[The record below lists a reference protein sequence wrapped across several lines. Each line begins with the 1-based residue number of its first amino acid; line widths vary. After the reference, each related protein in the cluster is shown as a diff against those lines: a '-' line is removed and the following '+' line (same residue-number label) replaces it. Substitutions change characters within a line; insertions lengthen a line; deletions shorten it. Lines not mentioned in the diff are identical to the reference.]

1 MHRGRGV
8 SISVN
13 GMRVMIRP
21 THHRSLAGNHER
33 GGTFVEP
40 RASMGKK
47 LSKKQQRNQVA
58 AKHLEEQRAATAEG
72 FKGADAAG
80 GAHNPGQCT
89 FPFRALQRGLPGLI
103 VVPLPAAPRAPAG
116 VWSGRARLWCTQ
128 KRRVGARRAR
138 GGGLGRPR
146 WWWGRC
152 SEVMRSA
159 QGGRKMLLFSTSSLR
174 LGVWWVIPGGL
185 VRKIARPNL

>member
-13 GMRVMIRP
+13 DMRVMIRP

-72 FKGADAAG
+72 FKGADPAG

-89 FPFRALQRGLPGLI
+89 FTFRALQRRLPGLI
-103 VVPLPAAPRAPAG
+103 VVPLPAAPRAPAALSAA
-116 VWSGRARLWCTQ
+116 SGQSPRALGGFSVQTLASS
-128 KRRVGARRAR
+128 GARSAMSPSGETSPGR
-138 GGGLGRPR
+138 GQVGMNKR
-146 WWWGRC
+146 
-152 SEVMRSA
+152 MRVRHPA
-159 QGGRKMLLFSTSSLR
+159 ALPASS
-174 LGVWWVIPGGL
+174 
-185 VRKIARPNL
+185 KKSK